1 MVSASL
7 SRVQGSLTLR
17 NYCCTQMPTEGIPS
31 INKQGDIMGLIRL
44 QVLHTQGIDQERN
57 HTSL

>member
-7 SRVQGSLTLR
+7 GRVQGSLTLR
-17 NYCCTQMPTEGIPS
+17 NYCCARVLTKGIPS
-31 INKQGDIMGLIRL
+31 INKQGDIMELICL
-44 QVLHTQGIDQERN
+44 QVLHTQGTDQERN